1 LKISKELL
9 DYVVDGD
16 LHTISNGVEHST
28 NLREIVTIAYM
39 IEHGE
44 MFRFQQSNKPKI
56 KAPTIGVVGAR

>member
-1 LKISKELL
+1 MKISKELL

-16 LHTISNGVEHST
+16 LHTILNGVEHST

-44 MFRFQQSNKPKI
+44 MFRFQQGNKPE
-56 KAPTIGVVGAR
+56 VELCRV